1 MGELIIE
8 ISEDLK
14 QKMLEMR
21 GIDWSRVINAF
32 VRERISELARLH
44 LILDKSALTEED
56 AVEIGRKVN
65 KSLAKKYK
73 ESLSSI

>member
-32 VRERISELARLH
+32 VRERISEWARLH